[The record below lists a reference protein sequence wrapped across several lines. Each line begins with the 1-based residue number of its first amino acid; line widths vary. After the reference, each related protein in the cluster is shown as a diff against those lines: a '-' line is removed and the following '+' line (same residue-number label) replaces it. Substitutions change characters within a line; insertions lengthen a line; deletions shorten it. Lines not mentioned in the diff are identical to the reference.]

1 MPEKVTMQEK
11 MVELAI
17 EKAKKIKVLQEQGV
31 ERLHNCEPMIGET
44 VKVTRPK
51 AKKDKKRGDGI
62 STPAELKPNASK
74 LKKALTP
81 SQHDFRELLVKMIVF
96 LDGNGHSDT
105 EMRTTVNLILNHNWE
120 VDEAIK
126 EAKDRHKKAESTR
139 NPHHF
144 DTRNEGL

>member
-17 EKAKKIKVLQEQGV
+17 AKAKKVKMLQEQGV
-31 ERLHNCEPMIGET
+31 ERIENAEPISGET
-44 VKVTRPK
+44 VKVKRPK
-51 AKKDKKRGDGI
+51 AKKDKKRDDGI

-74 LKKALTP
+74 LKKGFTP

-120 VDEAIK
+120 VNEAME
-126 EAKDRHKKAESTR
+126 EAKDRHKKKPKGDPTQATDIRYDDS
-139 NPHHF
+139 
-144 DTRNEGL
+144 

>member
-1 MPEKVTMQEK
+1 MPEKVTTQEK
-11 MVELAI
+11 LVELAI
-17 EKAKKIKVLQEQGV
+17 EKAKKVKILQEQGV
-31 ERLHNCEPMIGET
+31 ERLHNCEPISGET
-44 VKVTRPK
+44 VEVKRPK

-74 LKKALTP
+74 LKKGLTP

-126 EAKDRHKKAESTR
+126 EAKDRHTKPKSTK
-139 NPHHF
+139 NPHPF
-144 DTRNEGL
+144 TTRDEGL